1 MLIPRSRIALISP
14 DLVDESAN
22 IDARIWSFKNLTIDV
37 SSASAPPSS
46 ASDVV
51 DVVVVNKL
59 FNPL

>member
-1 MLIPRSRIALISP
+1 MLIPRSRIALMSP

-22 IDARIWSFKNLTIDV
+22 IDARIWSFKNLTMDV
-37 SSASAPPSS
+37 SSARAPPSS